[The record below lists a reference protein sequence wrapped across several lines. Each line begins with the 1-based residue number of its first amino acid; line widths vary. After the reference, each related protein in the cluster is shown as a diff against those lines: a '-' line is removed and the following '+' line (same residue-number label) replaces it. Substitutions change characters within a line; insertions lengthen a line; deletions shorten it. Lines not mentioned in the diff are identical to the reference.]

1 MKRARAIGKPS
12 PGVSRKLLKV
22 DEKSL
27 VRVKDEKSFWDNYPM
42 FD

>member
-1 MKRARAIGKPS
+1 M
-12 PGVSRKLLKV
+12 LLKV

-27 VRVKDEKSFWDNYPM
+27 VRVKNEQSFWNNYPM

>member
-1 MKRARAIGKPS
+1 MKRAKAIGKPS
-12 PGVSRKLLKV
+12 PGVKRKVLKV

-27 VRVKDEKSFWDNYPM
+27 VRVKNEKSFWDNYPM